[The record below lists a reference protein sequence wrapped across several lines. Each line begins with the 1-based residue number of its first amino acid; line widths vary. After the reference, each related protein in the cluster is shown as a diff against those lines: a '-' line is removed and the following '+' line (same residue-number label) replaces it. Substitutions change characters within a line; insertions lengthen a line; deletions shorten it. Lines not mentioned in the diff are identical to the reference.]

1 MSLFT
6 TCLPVIQLHSTDETI
21 VWRDLEPVYHLFTS
35 DSITLSQAVTH
46 VSYAQKSTARAKRAI
61 RNVKNDKTTLNKSE
75 VEEGVK
81 YD

>member
-1 MSLFT
+1 MSAMLGK
-6 TCLPVIQLHSTDETI
+6 
-21 VWRDLEPVYHLFTS
+21 
-35 DSITLSQAVTH
+35 AV
-46 VSYAQKSTARAKRAI
+46 RAKRAT